1 MIYQIFL
8 IPFKRVEGVKMKE
21 FEVKILDD
29 QDRQY
34 IDALKGLGMSRNVA
48 TTLTYLVNVPEAS
61 SREIE
66 ISTGLRQPEV
76 SVAMRLMRENQ
87 WIDVYDK
94 KSIGKGRPT
103 KIYSLVVP
111 VDNIIEHYEQKIL
124 SETQMTMSV
133 IDKLKHISR
142 NIE

>member
-1 MIYQIFL
+1 
-8 IPFKRVEGVKMKE
+8 MKE

-87 WIDVYDK
+87 WIDVHDK
-94 KSIGKGRPT
+94 KSVGKGRPT
-103 KIYSLVVP
+103 KIYSLVAP
-111 VDNIIEHYEQKIL
+111 VDNIIKHYEQKIL